1 MRFRNLRLG
10 VKQSIGFGSILLIA
24 AVVHFYSINRMAAIK
39 DEIDRISNSWLPR
52 AMAIA
57 EANLGTAA
65 MRTEQLQH
73 AVATSEDEKQLRAD
87 RMVDLIDRIN
97 HSLDT
102 YAELRQRAEANE
114 LYSEEEAQLY
124 AAFDGK
130 WDAYQELF
138 VHFFRLS
145 LKNERQEALDL
156 LNGEMGSIYAEFN
169 ADLEGLVRANRNNTL
184 AAAQRAETSFRA
196 TRAFTSTLLL
206 ATVLLSAFIGA
217 WLVRYIAVP
226 VQELEQAAQRVAEG
240 DTGVRLEVE
249 SSDEIG
255 NLAHSFNQMTIALR
269 ERQEEISR
277 ANSTLAEK
285 NRDLEQTLSKL
296 QEAQQQ
302 LIMQEK
308 MASLGNLVAG
318 VAHEINNPI
327 GAINSA
333 ANTSARS
340 IKIVRAAVE
349 KHAETLAGEKRL
361 DRALEVL
368 DRNNEVAVMA
378 SERIERIVR
387 SLRNFARLDEAEFQ
401 SADLHEGLDSTLTLL
416 DHVIKNRIEVIRDYG
431 DLPQINCF
439 ANQLNQVFMN
449 VINNAVQAIDSSGV
463 ITLRTRCDNEKIIIE
478 VTDTGK
484 GIKQEHVKHIF
495 DPGFT
500 TKGVGVGTGLGL
512 SISYNI
518 VRQHRGR
525 IEVESE
531 VGKGTTMRIVLP
543 VDLRAPAAERD
554 VPNGGKK

>member
-24 AVVHFYSINRMAAIK
+24 AVVHFYSINRMSAIK
-39 DEIDRISNSWLPR
+39 DEIDHISNSWLPR

-65 MRTEQLQH
+65 LRTEQLQH
-73 AVATSEDEKQLRAD
+73 AVATSEEEKQLRAD
-87 RMVDLIDRIN
+87 RMVALIDRIN
-97 HSLDT
+97 YSLDT
-102 YAELRQRAEANE
+102 YAELRQRAEADD
-114 LYSEEEAQLY
+114 LYSPKEAQLY
-124 AAFDGK
+124 AEFDGR

-138 VHFFRLS
+138 VDFFRLS

-156 LNGEMGSIYAEFN
+156 LNGDMGGIYAEFS
-169 ADLEGLVRANRNNTL
+169 ADLEALVRANRDNTL
-184 AAAQRAETSFRA
+184 AAAQRAETAFRTA
-196 TRAFTSTLLL
+196 RAFTSTLFLV
-206 ATVLLSAFIGA
+206 TVLLSAFIGA

-240 DTGVRLEVE
+240 DTGVRLEIG

-255 NLAHSFNQMTIALR
+255 NLAHSFNQMTVALR
-269 ERQEEISR
+269 ERQEEVSR
-277 ANSTLAEK
+277 ANRTLAEK
-285 NRDLEQTLSKL
+285 NSDLEETLRKL

-333 ANTSARS
+333 SNTSARS
-340 IKIVRAAVE
+340 IEIVRAALE
-349 KHAETLAGEKRL
+349 KHADTLADEKRL
-361 DRALEVL
+361 GRALEVL
-368 DRNNEVAVMA
+368 GRNNEVAVMA

-401 SADLHEGLDSTLTLL
+401 STDLHEGIDSTLTLL
-416 DHVIKNRIEVIRDYG
+416 DHVIKNRIEVIREYG
-431 DLPQINCF
+431 DLPQVNCF

-449 VINNAVQAIDSSGV
+449 IINNAAQAIDGPGK
-463 ITLRTRCDNEKIIIE
+463 ITLRTRRKEDE
-478 VTDTGK
+478 VVVEVSDTGK
-484 GIKQEHVKHIF
+484 GIAPEHLERIF

-518 VRQHRGR
+518 MRQHRGR
-525 IEVESE
+525 MEAESE
-531 VGKGTTMRIVLP
+531 VGKGTTMRIILP
-543 VDLRAPAAERD
+543 VDLQEPAAE
-554 VPNGGKK
+554 KTY

>member
-1 MRFRNLRLG
+1 
-10 VKQSIGFGSILLIA
+10 
-24 AVVHFYSINRMAAIK
+24 
-39 DEIDRISNSWLPR
+39 
-52 AMAIA
+52 
-57 EANLGTAA
+57 
-65 MRTEQLQH
+65 
-73 AVATSEDEKQLRAD
+73 
-87 RMVDLIDRIN
+87 
-97 HSLDT
+97 
-102 YAELRQRAEANE
+102 
-114 LYSEEEAQLY
+114 
-124 AAFDGK
+124 
-130 WDAYQELF
+130 
-138 VHFFRLS
+138 
-145 LKNERQEALDL
+145 
-156 LNGEMGSIYAEFN
+156 
-169 ADLEGLVRANRNNTL
+169 
-184 AAAQRAETSFRA
+184 
-196 TRAFTSTLLL
+196 
-206 ATVLLSAFIGA
+206 
-217 WLVRYIAVP
+217 
-226 VQELEQAAQRVAEG
+226 
-240 DTGVRLEVE
+240 
-249 SSDEIG
+249 
-255 NLAHSFNQMTIALR
+255 
-269 ERQEEISR
+269 
-277 ANSTLAEK
+277 
-285 NRDLEQTLSKL
+285 
-296 QEAQQQ
+296 
-302 LIMQEK
+302 
-308 MASLGNLVAG
+308 
-318 VAHEINNPI
+318 
-327 GAINSA
+327 
-333 ANTSARS
+333 
-340 IKIVRAAVE
+340 
-349 KHAETLAGEKRL
+349 L

>member
-24 AVVHFYSINRMAAIK
+24 AIVHFYSINRMSAIK
-39 DEIDRISNSWLPR
+39 DEINRISNSWLPR

-65 MRTEQLQH
+65 LRTEQLQH
-73 AVATSEDEKQLRAD
+73 AVATSEEEKQLRAD

-102 YAELRQRAEANE
+102 YAELRQRAEAND

-156 LNGEMGSIYAEFN
+156 LNGEMGSIYAEFS

-249 SSDEIG
+249 SNDEIG
-255 NLAHSFNQMTIALR
+255 NLAHSFNQMTAALR

-340 IKIVRAAVE
+340 IEIVRAAVE
-349 KHAETLAGEKRL
+349 KHADALADEKRL
-361 DRALEVL
+361 NRALEVL
-368 DRNNEVAVMA
+368 GRNNEVAVMA

-449 VINNAVQAIDSSGV
+449 IINNAAQAIDGPGV
-463 ITLRTRCDNEKIIIE
+463 ITLRTRRDGDEVIIE
-478 VTDTGK
+478 VEDTGK
-484 GIKQEHVKHIF
+484 GIKPEHIKRIF

-512 SISYNI
+512 SICYNI

-525 IEVESE
+525 IKAESE
-531 VGKGTTMRIVLP
+531 VGKGTTIQIVLP
-543 VDLRAPAAERD
+543 VDLREPAVEKT
-554 VPNGGKK
+554 G

>member
-1 MRFRNLRLG
+1 MRFRDLRLG

-24 AVVHFYSINRMAAIK
+24 AVVHFYSINRMSAIK

-65 MRTEQLQH
+65 LRTEQLQH
-73 AVATSEDEKQLRAD
+73 AVATSEEEKQLRAD
-87 RMVDLIDRIN
+87 RMVALIDRIN
-97 HSLDT
+97 NSLDT
-102 YAELRQRAEANE
+102 YADLRQRAEAND
-114 LYSEEEAQLY
+114 LYGPKEAQLY
-124 AAFDGK
+124 AAFDGR

-138 VHFFRLS
+138 VDFFRLS
-145 LKNERQEALDL
+145 LKNERQQALDL
-156 LNGEMGSIYAEFN
+156 LNGDMGRIYAEFS
-169 ADLEGLVRANRNNTL
+169 ADLEALVRANRDNTL
-184 AAAQRAETSFRA
+184 AAAQRAETAFRA

-240 DTGVRLEVE
+240 DTGVRLEIG

-269 ERQEEISR
+269 DRQEEVSQ
-277 ANSTLAEK
+277 ANRTLAEK
-285 NRDLEQTLSKL
+285 NSDLEETLRKL

-333 ANTSARS
+333 SNTSARS
-340 IKIVRAAVE
+340 IEIVRTAFE
-349 KHAETLAGEKRL
+349 KHADTLADEKRL
-361 DRALEVL
+361 GRALEVL
-368 DRNNEVAVMA
+368 SRNNDVAVMA
-378 SERIERIVR
+378 SERIGRIVR

-401 SADLHEGLDSTLTLL
+401 STDLHEGLDSTLTLL
-416 DHVIKNRIEVIRDYG
+416 DHVIKNRIEVIREYG

-449 VINNAVQAIDSSGV
+449 IINNAAQAIDGSGK
-463 ITLRTRCDNEKIIIE
+463 ITLRTRLEEGEVKIE

-484 GIKQEHVKHIF
+484 GIAPEHLERIF

-512 SISYNI
+512 SICYNI
-518 VRQHRGR
+518 MRQHRGR
-525 IEVESE
+525 MEAESE
-531 VGKGTTMRIVLP
+531 IGKGTTMRIVLP
-543 VDLRAPAAERD
+543 NDLQEPAAEK
-554 VPNGGKK
+554 NY

>member
-65 MRTEQLQH
+65 LRTEQLQH

-387 SLRNFARLDEAEFQ
+387 SLRNFARLDEAKFQ

-554 VPNGGKK
+554 VSNGGKK

>member
-65 MRTEQLQH
+65 LRTEQLQH

-308 MASLGNLVAG
+308 MASLGNLVAS

-349 KHAETLAGEKRL
+349 NHAETLAGEKRL

-500 TKGVGVGTGLGL
+500 TKGVGVGTCLGL

-554 VPNGGKK
+554 VSNGGKK

>member
-24 AVVHFYSINRMAAIK
+24 AIVHFYSINRMSAIK
-39 DEIDRISNSWLPR
+39 DEINRISNSWLPR

-65 MRTEQLQH
+65 LRTEQLQH
-73 AVATSEDEKQLRAD
+73 AVATSEEEKQLRAD

-102 YAELRQRAEANE
+102 YAELRQRAEAND

-156 LNGEMGSIYAEFN
+156 LNGEMGSIYAEFS

-255 NLAHSFNQMTIALR
+255 NLAHSFNQMTAALR

-340 IKIVRAAVE
+340 IEIVRAAVE
-349 KHAETLAGEKRL
+349 KHADALADEKRL
-361 DRALEVL
+361 NRALEVL
-368 DRNNEVAVMA
+368 GRNNEVAVMA

-449 VINNAVQAIDSSGV
+449 IINNAAQAIDGPGV
-463 ITLRTRCDNEKIIIE
+463 ITLRTRRDGDEVIIE
-478 VTDTGK
+478 VEDTGK
-484 GIKQEHVKHIF
+484 GIKPEHIKRIF

-512 SISYNI
+512 SICYNI

-525 IEVESE
+525 IKAESE
-531 VGKGTTMRIVLP
+531 VGKGTTIQIVLP
-543 VDLRAPAAERD
+543 VDLREPAVEKT
-554 VPNGGKK
+554 G

>member
-1 MRFRNLRLG
+1 MHFRNLRLG
-10 VKQSIGFGSILLIA
+10 VKQSLGFGSILLIA
-24 AVVHFYSINRMAAIK
+24 VIVHFYSINRMAAIK

-65 MRTEQLQH
+65 LRTEQLQH
-73 AVATSEDEKQLRAD
+73 AVATSEEEKQLRAD
-87 RMVDLIDRIN
+87 HMVALIDRIN

-102 YAELRQRAEANE
+102 YAELRQRAEAND
-114 LYSEEEAQLY
+114 LYSEEEALLY

-138 VHFFRLS
+138 VDFFRLS
-145 LKNERQEALDL
+145 LKNERREALSL
-156 LNGEMGSIYAEFN
+156 LNGDMGSIYSEFS
-169 ADLEGLVRANRNNTL
+169 ADLEALVRANRNNTL
-184 AAAQRAETSFRA
+184 AAAQRAETAFLA

-217 WLVRYIAVP
+217 WLVRYITVP
-226 VQELEQAAQRVAEG
+226 VQELEKAAQRVAEG
-240 DTGVRLEVE
+240 DTRVRLEVE

-269 ERQEEISR
+269 ERQEEIGR
-277 ANSTLAEK
+277 TNNTLGEK
-285 NRDLEQTLSKL
+285 NRDLEETLRKL
-296 QEAQQQ
+296 QAAQQQ

-340 IKIVRAAVE
+340 IEIVRAALGRHPAV
-349 KHAETLAGEKRL
+349 LAGEKRL
-361 DRALEVL
+361 ERALEVL
-368 DRNNEVAVMA
+368 GRNNEVAVMA

-401 SADLHEGLDSTLTLL
+401 NADLHEGLDSTLTLL
-416 DHVIKNRIEVIRDYG
+416 DHVLKNRIEVIRDYG

-449 VINNAVQAIDSSGV
+449 LINNAAQAIAGSGV
-463 ITLRTRCDNEKIIIE
+463 ITLRTRRDGDEIIAEII
-478 VTDTGK
+478 DTGK
-484 GIKQEHVKHIF
+484 GIAAQHLERIF

-518 VRQHRGR
+518 VLQHRGR

-543 VDLRAPAAERD
+543 VNLQKSAA
-554 VPNGGKK
+554 GQAH

>member
-24 AVVHFYSINRMAAIK
+24 AIVHFYSINRMSAIK

-65 MRTEQLQH
+65 LRTEQLQH
-73 AVATSEDEKQLRAD
+73 AVATSEEEKQLRAD

-102 YAELRQRAEANE
+102 YAELRQRAEAND

-156 LNGEMGSIYAEFN
+156 LNGEMGSIYAEFS

-255 NLAHSFNQMTIALR
+255 NLAHSFNQMTAALR

-340 IKIVRAAVE
+340 IEIVRAAVE
-349 KHAETLAGEKRL
+349 KHADALADEKRL
-361 DRALEVL
+361 NRALEVL
-368 DRNNEVAVMA
+368 GRNNEVAVMA

-449 VINNAVQAIDSSGV
+449 IINNAAQAIDGPGV
-463 ITLRTRCDNEKIIIE
+463 ITLRTRRDGDEVIIE
-478 VTDTGK
+478 VEDTGK
-484 GIKQEHVKHIF
+484 GIKPEHIKRIF

-512 SISYNI
+512 SICYNI

-525 IEVESE
+525 IKAESE
-531 VGKGTTMRIVLP
+531 VGKGTTIQIVLP
-543 VDLRAPAAERD
+543 VDLREPAVEKT
-554 VPNGGKK
+554 G

>member
-24 AVVHFYSINRMAAIK
+24 AIVHFYSINRMSVIK

-65 MRTEQLQH
+65 LRTEQLQH
-73 AVATSEDEKQLRAD
+73 AVATSEEEKQLRAD

-102 YAELRQRAEANE
+102 YAELRQRAEAND

-156 LNGEMGSIYAEFN
+156 LNGEMGSIYAEFS

-255 NLAHSFNQMTIALR
+255 NLAHSFNQMTAALR

-340 IKIVRAAVE
+340 IEIVRAAVE
-349 KHAETLAGEKRL
+349 KHADALADEKRL
-361 DRALEVL
+361 NRALEVL
-368 DRNNEVAVMA
+368 GRNNEVAVMA

-449 VINNAVQAIDSSGV
+449 IINNAAQAIDGPGV
-463 ITLRTRCDNEKIIIE
+463 ITLRTRRDGDEVIIE
-478 VTDTGK
+478 VEDTGK
-484 GIKQEHVKHIF
+484 GIKPEHIKRIF

-512 SISYNI
+512 SICYNI

-525 IEVESE
+525 IKAESE
-531 VGKGTTMRIVLP
+531 VGKGTTIQIVLP
-543 VDLRAPAAERD
+543 VDLREPAVEKT
-554 VPNGGKK
+554 G

>member
-65 MRTEQLQH
+65 LRTEQLQH

>member
-24 AVVHFYSINRMAAIK
+24 AIVHFYSINRMSAIK
-39 DEIDRISNSWLPR
+39 DEINRISNSWLPR

-65 MRTEQLQH
+65 LRTEQLQH
-73 AVATSEDEKQLRAD
+73 AVATSEEEKQLRAD

-102 YAELRQRAEANE
+102 YAELRQRAEAND

-156 LNGEMGSIYAEFN
+156 LNGEMGSIYAEFS

-249 SSDEIG
+249 SNDEIG
-255 NLAHSFNQMTIALR
+255 NLAHSFNQMTAALR

-340 IKIVRAAVE
+340 IEIVRAAVE
-349 KHAETLAGEKRL
+349 KHADALADEKRL
-361 DRALEVL
+361 NRALEVL
-368 DRNNEVAVMA
+368 GRNNEVAVMA
-378 SERIERIVR
+378 SERIVRIVR

-449 VINNAVQAIDSSGV
+449 IINNAAQAIDGPGV
-463 ITLRTRCDNEKIIIE
+463 ITLRTRRDGDEVIIE
-478 VTDTGK
+478 VEDTGK
-484 GIKQEHVKHIF
+484 GIKPEHIKRIF

-512 SISYNI
+512 SICYNI

-525 IEVESE
+525 IKAESE
-531 VGKGTTMRIVLP
+531 VGKGTTIQIVLP
-543 VDLRAPAAERD
+543 VDLREPAVEKT
-554 VPNGGKK
+554 G

>member
-65 MRTEQLQH
+65 LRTEQLQH

-439 ANQLNQVFMN
+439 ANF
-449 VINNAVQAIDSSGV
+449 
-463 ITLRTRCDNEKIIIE
+463 
-478 VTDTGK
+478 
-484 GIKQEHVKHIF
+484 
-495 DPGFT
+495 
-500 TKGVGVGTGLGL
+500 
-512 SISYNI
+512 
-518 VRQHRGR
+518 
-525 IEVESE
+525 
-531 VGKGTTMRIVLP
+531 
-543 VDLRAPAAERD
+543 
-554 VPNGGKK
+554 